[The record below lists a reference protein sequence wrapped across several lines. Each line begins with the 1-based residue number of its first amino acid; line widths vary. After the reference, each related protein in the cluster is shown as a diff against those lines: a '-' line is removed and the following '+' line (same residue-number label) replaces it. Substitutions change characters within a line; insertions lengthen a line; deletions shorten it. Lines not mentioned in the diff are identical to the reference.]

1 MPNKRVL
8 VIDDERIVI
17 DSISKILKEEHIEV
31 DSTLSGRQGVEMALR
46 KGYDLV
52 LSDLRMPDIGGMR
65 VLRDIKRAKPK
76 LPVVIITGYA
86 TVPSAVQAMKLG
98 AAEIL
103 EKPFSP
109 DGLVYTVQKAMN
121 PTPAAESEHEQGLV
135 HREEVLRL
143 LERAATDQNFVYELM
158 HCGADALADTA
169 LTNAEKLAIL
179 TADIEWIEKNV
190 GQLSAVQRKWLD
202 ARRNSEIW

>member
-1 MPNKRVL
+1 MPNKKVL

-17 DSISKILKEEHIEV
+17 DSITKILREERIDVEA
-31 DSTLSGRQGVEMALR
+31 TLSGRQGLETAL
-46 KGYDLV
+46 KKDYDLV
-52 LSDLRMPDIGGMR
+52 LTDLRMPDIGGMR
-65 VLRDIKRAKPK
+65 VLRDLKRAKPS
-76 LPVVIITGYA
+76 LPVVMITGYA

-109 DGLVYTVQKAMN
+109 DGLVAVVQKALK
-121 PTPAAESEHEQGLV
+121 PRPPGPAEDQGV
-135 HREEVLRL
+135 IHREEILRM
-143 LERAATDQNFVYELM
+143 LERAAADQNLVYDLM
-158 HCGADALADTA
+158 HCGADALADYE

-179 TADIEWIEKNV
+179 TADIEWIEKHV
-190 GQLSAVQRKWLD
+190 GELSPVQRKWLE

>member
-1 MPNKRVL
+1 MPNQKVL

-17 DSISKILKEEHIEV
+17 DSIAKILKEERIDV
-31 DSTLSGRQGVEMALR
+31 DSTLSGRQGVEMALQND
-46 KGYDLV
+46 YDLV

-109 DGLVYTVQKAMN
+109 DGLVYTVQKALQ
-121 PTPAAESEHEQGLV
+121 PVPPEAVEEQGVV
-135 HREEVLRL
+135 HRDEILRL
-143 LERAATDQNFVYELM
+143 LERAATDQNMVYELM
-158 HCGADALADTA
+158 HCGADALADSQ

-179 TADIEWIEKNV
+179 TADIEWIEKHI
-190 GQLSAVQRKWLD
+190 GQLSAPQRKWLD

>member
-1 MPNKRVL
+1 MPNQKVL

-17 DSISKILKEEHIEV
+17 DSIAKILKEERIDV
-31 DSTLSGRQGVEMALR
+31 DSTLSGRQGIEMALQND
-46 KGYDLV
+46 YDLV

-109 DGLVYTVQKAMN
+109 DGLVYTVQKAMQSVS
-121 PTPAAESEHEQGLV
+121 PEAVEEQGV
-135 HREEVLRL
+135 IHRDEILRL
-143 LERAATDQNFVYELM
+143 LERAATDQNMVYELM
-158 HCGADALADTA
+158 HCGADALADYS

-179 TADIEWIEKNV
+179 TADIEWIEKHV
-190 GQLSAVQRKWLD
+190 GQLSATQRKWLE

>member
-1 MPNKRVL
+1 MPNQKVL

-17 DSISKILKEEHIEV
+17 DSIAKILKEERIDV
-31 DSTLSGRQGVEMALR
+31 DSTLSGRQGIEMALQND
-46 KGYDLV
+46 YDLV

-109 DGLVYTVQKAMN
+109 DGLVYTVQKAMQ
-121 PTPAAESEHEQGLV
+121 PVSPEAGDEQGV
-135 HREEVLRL
+135 IHRDEILRL
-143 LERAATDQNFVYELM
+143 LERAATDQNMVYELM
-158 HCGADALADTA
+158 HCGADALADYQ
-169 LTNAEKLAIL
+169 LTNAEKLAVL
-179 TADIEWIEKNV
+179 TADIEWIEKHV
-190 GQLSAVQRKWLD
+190 GQLSATQRKWLD
-202 ARRNSEIW
+202 ARRNIEIW

>member
-1 MPNKRVL
+1 MANKRIL

-17 DSISKILKEEHIEV
+17 DSIAKILKEEHIDV
-31 DSTLSGRQGVEMALR
+31 DSTLSGRHGVEMALQ
-46 KGYDLV
+46 KEYDLV

-65 VLRDIKRAKPK
+65 VLRDIKRVKPQ

-109 DGLVYTVQKAMN
+109 DGLVYTVQKAM
-121 PTPAAESEHEQGLV
+121 TAPAAEAVEAPGVV
-135 HREEVLRL
+135 HRDEILRL
-143 LERAATDQNFVYELM
+143 LERAATDQNLVYELM
-158 HCGADALADTA
+158 HCGADALADFQF
-169 LTNAEKLAIL
+169 TNAEKLAIL
-179 TADIEWIEKNV
+179 TADIEWIEKHV
-190 GQLSAVQRKWLD
+190 GQLSSVQRKWLD

>member
-1 MPNKRVL
+1 MSNPKVL

-17 DSISKILKEEHIEV
+17 DSIAKILKEERIDV
-31 DSTLSGRQGVEMALR
+31 DSTLSGRQGVEMALQND
-46 KGYDLV
+46 YHLV

-109 DGLVYTVQKAMN
+109 DGLVYTVQKAMQ
-121 PTPAAESEHEQGLV
+121 PVPPEAIEDQGVV
-135 HREEVLRL
+135 HRDEILRL
-143 LERAATDQNFVYELM
+143 LERAATDQNMVYELM
-158 HCGADALADTA
+158 HCGADALADFQ

-179 TADIEWIEKNV
+179 TADIEWIEKQI
-190 GQLSAVQRKWLD
+190 GQLSATQRKWLD

>member
-1 MPNKRVL
+1 MPNQKVL

-17 DSISKILKEEHIEV
+17 DSIAKILKEERIDV
-31 DSTLSGRQGVEMALR
+31 DSTLSGRQGIEMALQND
-46 KGYDLV
+46 YDLV

-109 DGLVYTVQKAMN
+109 DGLVYTVQKAMQ
-121 PTPAAESEHEQGLV
+121 PVSPEAVDEQGV
-135 HREEVLRL
+135 THRDEILRL
-143 LERAATDQNFVYELM
+143 LERAATDQNMVYELM
-158 HCGADALADTA
+158 HCGADALADCS

-179 TADIEWIEKNV
+179 TADIEWIEKHV
-190 GQLSAVQRKWLD
+190 GQLSATQRKWLE

>member
-1 MPNKRVL
+1 MPNKKVL

-17 DSISKILKEEHIEV
+17 DSITKILKGEHIDV
-31 DSTLSGRQGVEMALR
+31 DSTLSGRQGVELALQ
-46 KGYDLV
+46 KDYDLV

-121 PTPAAESEHEQGLV
+121 PSSAAEAEEQALV
-135 HREEVLRL
+135 HRDEILRL
-143 LERAATDQNFVYELM
+143 LERVATDQNLVYDLM
-158 HCGADALADTA
+158 HCGADALMDYQ

-179 TADIEWIEKNV
+179 TADIEWIEKHV
-190 GQLSAVQRKWLD
+190 GQLSAAQRKWLD

>member
-1 MPNKRVL
+1 MPNKKVL

-17 DSISKILKEEHIEV
+17 DSITKILKEERIDVEA
-31 DSTLSGRQGVEMALR
+31 TLSGRQGLETAL
-46 KGYDLV
+46 KKDYDLV
-52 LSDLRMPDIGGMR
+52 LTDLRMPDIGGMR
-65 VLRDIKRAKPK
+65 VLRDLKRAKPS
-76 LPVVIITGYA
+76 LPVVMITGYA

-109 DGLVYTVQKAMN
+109 DGLVAVVQKALK
-121 PTPAAESEHEQGLV
+121 PRPPGPAEDQGV
-135 HREEVLRL
+135 IHREEILRM
-143 LERAATDQNFVYELM
+143 LERAAADQNLVYDLM
-158 HCGADALADTA
+158 HCGADALADYE

-179 TADIEWIEKNV
+179 TADIEWIEKHV
-190 GQLSAVQRKWLD
+190 GELSPVQRKWLE

>member
-1 MPNKRVL
+1 MPNKKVL

-17 DSISKILKEEHIEV
+17 DSITKILKEERIDVEA
-31 DSTLSGRQGVEMALR
+31 TLSGRQGLETAL
-46 KGYDLV
+46 KKDYDLV
-52 LSDLRMPDIGGMR
+52 LTDLRMPDIGGMR
-65 VLRDIKRAKPK
+65 VLRDLKRAKPS
-76 LPVVIITGYA
+76 LPVVMITGYA

-109 DGLVYTVQKAMN
+109 DGLVAVVQKALE
-121 PTPAAESEHEQGLV
+121 PCPPGPAEDQGV
-135 HREEVLRL
+135 IHREEILRM
-143 LERAATDQNFVYELM
+143 LERAAADQNLVYDLM
-158 HCGADALADTA
+158 HCGADALADYE

-179 TADIEWIEKNV
+179 TADIEWIEKHV
-190 GQLSAVQRKWLD
+190 GELSPVQRKWLE

>member
-1 MPNKRVL
+1 MSNPKVL

-17 DSISKILKEEHIEV
+17 DSIAKILKEERIDV
-31 DSTLSGRQGVEMALR
+31 DSTLSGRQGVEMALQND
-46 KGYDLV
+46 YDLV

-109 DGLVYTVQKAMN
+109 DGLVYAVQKAMQ
-121 PTPAAESEHEQGLV
+121 PVPPEAIEEQGVV
-135 HREEVLRL
+135 HRDEILRL
-143 LERAATDQNFVYELM
+143 LERAATDQNMVYELM
-158 HCGADALADTA
+158 HCGADALADFQ

-179 TADIEWIEKNV
+179 TADIEWIEKHI
-190 GQLSAVQRKWLD
+190 GQLSATQRKWLD

>member
-1 MPNKRVL
+1 MSNPKVL

-17 DSISKILKEEHIEV
+17 DSIAKILKEERIDV
-31 DSTLSGRQGVEMALR
+31 DSTLSGRQGVEMALQ
-46 KGYDLV
+46 KDYDLV

-109 DGLVYTVQKAMN
+109 DGLVYTVQKAMQ
-121 PTPAAESEHEQGLV
+121 PVPPEAIEEQGLV
-135 HREEVLRL
+135 HRTEILRL
-143 LERAATDQNFVYELM
+143 LERAAADQNMVYELM
-158 HCGADALADTA
+158 HCGADALADFQ

-179 TADIEWIEKNV
+179 TADIEWIEKHI
-190 GQLSAVQRKWLD
+190 GQLSATQRKWLD